1 LNLTLQD
8 RLNKAYV
15 AASTIYTYV
24 RLGQDD
30 VAQIELLTLREHLA
44 EARSVAA
51 PSQLRR
57 VAELDRLAARL
68 QTQLRERDPA
78 AYASS
83 RALTERFLQPLE

>member
-1 LNLTLQD
+1 MSVQEH
-8 RLNKAYV
+8 LNKAYV

-30 VAQIELLTLREHLA
+30 VAQVELLTLRGHLA
-44 EARSVAA
+44 EARPLAT
-51 PSQLRR
+51 PSQVRR
-57 VAELDRLAARL
+57 LAELDRLAARL
-68 QTQLRERDPA
+68 QTQLRQRDPA